1 MASSGMQKIVAQ
13 PSARVRKARRRIIVN
28 RGYQFRAM
36 FPVLVYA
43 GLLVLLILGLVL
55 LPMHRQI
62 AADPDPVI
70 QAILGAQL
78 LRIELWL
85 APLLVL
91 SGCLAGIVAL
101 VQSRRVAGP
110 IHRLREG
117 LVKLAVGAPEPVVFR
132 KRDEFHE
139 LEAPFAGVVSR
150 MEDLTRSKLK
160 MLRFLR
166 HNLEGISQRV
176 ETQHISSVELRESL
190 DVLMRD
196 VDGELKKLQLKS

>member
-70 QAILGAQL
+70 QALLGAQL

-101 VQSRRVAGP
+101 VHSRRVAGP
-110 IHRLREG
+110 IYRLREG

-132 KRDEFHE
+132 KRDEFRE

>member
-101 VQSRRVAGP
+101 VQSLSL
-110 IHRLREG
+110 I
-117 LVKLAVGAPEPVVFR
+117 
-132 KRDEFHE
+132 
-139 LEAPFAGVVSR
+139 
-150 MEDLTRSKLK
+150 
-160 MLRFLR
+160 
-166 HNLEGISQRV
+166 
-176 ETQHISSVELRESL
+176 HISEPT
-190 DVLMRD
+190 
-196 VDGELKKLQLKS
+196 